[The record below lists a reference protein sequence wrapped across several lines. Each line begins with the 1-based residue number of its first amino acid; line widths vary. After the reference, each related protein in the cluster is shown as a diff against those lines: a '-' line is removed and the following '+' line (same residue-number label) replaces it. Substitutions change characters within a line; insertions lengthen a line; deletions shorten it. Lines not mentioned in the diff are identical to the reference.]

1 MARLLPELDEPG
13 VVRHP
18 AVTLVP
24 ACMRPQYAG
33 PHPEVPREIR
43 GLDHLIHPL
52 KVWPTA
58 DKKKG
63 REKYLLAMSNL

>member
-1 MARLLPELDEPG
+1 
-13 VVRHP
+13 
-18 AVTLVP
+18 
-24 ACMRPQYAG
+24 MRPQYAG